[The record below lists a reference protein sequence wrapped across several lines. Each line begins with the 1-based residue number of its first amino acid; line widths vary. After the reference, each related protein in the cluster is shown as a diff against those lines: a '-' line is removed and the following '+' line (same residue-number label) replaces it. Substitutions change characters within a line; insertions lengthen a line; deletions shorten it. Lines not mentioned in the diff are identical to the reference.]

1 MTYLIGTRLLPE
13 PQTRADVGELM
24 RTLGFAQSPGLVRI
38 LGVIPVLGPLVLL
51 VVSIWMLVAMV
62 IAVRQAL
69 DYTNTLRAVG
79 VCLVGWVLSLVITIV
94 FVLLFGSVGI

>member
-1 MTYLIGTRLLPE
+1 M
-13 PQTRADVGELM
+13 
-24 RTLGFAQSPGLVRI
+24 
-38 LGVIPVLGPLVLL
+38 GPLVLL

-79 VCLVGWVLSLVITIV
+79 VCLVGWVLLLVSTIV
-94 FVLLFGSVGI
+94 FVLLFGSVGM